1 MSGTPG
7 PLHGESA
14 RLATGFVVGFLLL
27 GLLPSL
33 LWPACREWFGVAA
46 AGDGPA
52 VFARKVEAS
61 ALASLVGLL
70 AVVALGIAVRPG
82 LPLRPRERDVLP
94 RAALAYAAWL
104 PAWALF
110 VALYVFVLQ
119 TAGGA
124 IEAQEPLRY
133 LVHEPPAAP
142 GYWLVVGTVVL
153 AAPLAEE
160 LLFRGFLQPLLEPR
174 CGRALGL
181 GASALLFGLGHGL
194 AYALPIGLLGAFFGW
209 LVQRHRSLLPAIVA
223 HAVHNGVT
231 VAAMAAWPPLFDWM
245 YSR

>member
-7 PLHGESA
+7 SWHGEPA

-33 LWPACREWFGVAA
+33 LWPACRELFGAA
-46 AGDGPA
+46 TAGEAPA

-61 ALASLVGLL
+61 ALAGLAGML
-70 AVVALGIAVRPG
+70 AVAGLAVAVRPG
-82 LPLRPRERDVLP
+82 VPLRPLRLP
-94 RAALAYAAWL
+94 RTAFVYAAWL
-104 PAWALF
+104 PVWALF
-110 VALYVFVLQ
+110 VALYLVVLHA
-119 TAGGA
+119 AGGS
-124 IEAQEPLRY
+124 IDAQEPLRY
-133 LVHEPPAAP
+133 LAHEPAAAP
-142 GYWLVVGTVVL
+142 AYWLVVATVVL

-181 GASALLFGLGHGL
+181 GTTALLFGLGHGL

-209 LVQRHRSLLPAIVA
+209 LVQRHGSLLPAIVA
-223 HAVHNGVT
+223 HALHNAVT
-231 VAAMAAWPPLFDWM
+231 VAAMVAWPPLFDWM

>member
-7 PLHGESA
+7 PMHGEPA
-14 RLATGFVVGFLLL
+14 RLAIGFVVGYLLL
-27 GLLPSL
+27 GLLPAQ
-33 LWPACREWFGVAA
+33 LWPSCREWFGVAA
-46 AGDGPA
+46 AGEGPA

-61 ALASLVGLL
+61 ALASLAGLL
-70 AVVALGIAVRPG
+70 AVAALAAAVRPG
-82 LPLRPRERDVLP
+82 VPLRPRGRDVLP

-110 VALYVFVLQ
+110 VALYVFVLHA
-119 TAGGA
+119 AGGV

-133 LVHEPPAAP
+133 LVHEPAAAP
-142 GYWLVVGTVVL
+142 GYWLVVATVVL

-160 LLFRGFLQPLLEPR
+160 LLFRGFLQPLLVPR

-181 GASALLFGLGHGL
+181 GATALLFGLGHGL

-209 LVQRHRSLLPAIVA
+209 LVERHGSLLPAIVA
-223 HAVHNGVT
+223 HALHNAVT
-231 VAAMAAWPPLFDWM
+231 VAAMAASPSLFDWM